1 MTATSSV
8 NNGGEPLRIAILL
21 NSYRSPFITSIR
33 DSYVRSISA
42 ISPTCKLSFFYP
54 ADNFDEPH
62 KAFPDPTKFDLIIIG
77 GSNVDPRKRHPW
89 ILRVHAFILDVIAH
103 HPGKKMVGICWGHQ
117 TISLLFGGTIID
129 MDVPE
134 LGVTEA
140 RLTSAGKRFFSS
152 SSPSSLVSSSG
163 ENGAIPMKNGSKINL
178 RMQQHHRRAVGS
190 KPKGF
195 HDLLVGNQ
203 SFLSYNNAILTFQG
217 HPEKDGATAKMRV
230 HDAARWF
237 GTDVDDR
244 RALDELVRKME
255 LEHDGAE
262 IWIRVLQWARDG
274 HGHGN
279 LKDGALHSK
288 DGHL

>member
-21 NSYRSPFITSIR
+21 NSYRSPFIASIR
-33 DSYVRSISA
+33 DSYTRSISA
-42 ISPTCKLSFFYP
+42 ISPTCRLSFFYP
-54 ADNFDEPH
+54 ADHFDEPH
-62 KAFPDPTKFDLIIIG
+62 KAFPDPAKFDLIVVG
-77 GSNVDPRKRHPW
+77 GGNVDPRKRHPW
-89 ILRVHAFILDVIAH
+89 ILRVHAFILDVVAH
-103 HPGKKMVGICWGHQ
+103 YPGKKIVGICWGHQ
-117 TISLLFGGTIID
+117 TISLLFGGTIVD

-140 RLTSAGKRFFSS
+140 KLTCAGRRFFTF
-152 SSPSSLVSSSG
+152 PASLSNGSG
-163 ENGAIPMKNGSKINL
+163 DNSKPPMKNVKINL
-178 RMQQHHRRAVGS
+178 RMQQHHRREVGS

-195 HDLLVGNQ
+195 HDLLAGNQ

-237 GTDVDDR
+237 GTDVNDR

-262 IWIRVLQWARDG
+262 IWIRIFQWVREKDG
-274 HGHGN
+274 HGPGSM
-279 LKDGALHSK
+279 KDGVLHPK